1 MLGQF
6 TWGQF
11 LCCYGAVSL
20 LWYLGLLFTA
30 YRKEA
35 LALLGLGAVGN
46 RAGGV
51 LKFRSQNNAFHDDK
65 SGSRP
70 VQGKDFTNDTTR
82 LGGNGSVVNE
92 PHANREPGSSP
103 VKNNQPDKSGAGDDD
118 LMGKAKPQQG
128 VERVETGN
136 LAFAPAE
143 KGDNEGDEVKT
154 DEVAAGGLYEDLRA
168 GIREIYE
175 ILAANDGNKQDFFGM
190 IAELKAQFGSLGSSP
205 CITKLNT
212 FIRDSA
218 PFAVSQE
225 ELENL
230 WD

>member
-35 LALLGLGAVGN
+35 LALLGLGADGD
-46 RAGGV
+46 RAGSV
-51 LKFRSQNNAFHDDK
+51 LKFRSQNDPLHDGK
-65 SGSRP
+65 LGSGKEKKGKYGNNVIDAG
-70 VQGKDFTNDTTR
+70 VQER
-82 LGGNGSVVNE
+82 EVRASV
-92 PHANREPGSSP
+92 ADREPGSNPARS
-103 VKNNQPDKSGAGDDD
+103 NQDDRGDAGDHD

-128 VERVETGN
+128 MERVESGK
-136 LAFAPAE
+136 LAFAPAQ
-143 KGDNEGDEVKT
+143 KGDSEADQIPANEVSN
-154 DEVAAGGLYEDLRA
+154 GGLYEDLTA

-190 IAELKAQFGSLGSSP
+190 IAELKAQFGPLGSSP
-205 CITKLNT
+205 CIARVNT

>member
-1 MLGQF
+1 MLEQF

-30 YRKEA
+30 YRKET
-35 LALLGLGAVGN
+35 LALLGLGTDGDRVGS
-46 RAGGV
+46 V
-51 LKFRSQNNAFHDDK
+51 LKFKSQNNAFHDDK

-70 VQGKDFTNDTTR
+70 VQGKDFSNDTTG
-82 LGGNGSVVNE
+82 LSGNGSVVNE
-92 PHANREPGSSP
+92 TDTNCETGLNL
-103 VKNNQPDKSGAGDDD
+103 VLNNQADKSGARDHD

-128 VERVETGN
+128 MERVASGN
-136 LAFAPAE
+136 PVFAPAQ
-143 KGDNEGDEVKT
+143 KDNGEADQVANG
-154 DEVAAGGLYEDLRA
+154 EVATVSLYEDLTA

-190 IAELKAQFGSLGSSP
+190 IAELKAQFGPLGSSP
-205 CITKLNT
+205 CIARVNT

-218 PFAVSQE
+218 PFAVSQG
-225 ELENL
+225 ELESL

>member
-1 MLGQF
+1 MLEQF

-35 LALLGLGAVGN
+35 LALLGLGADGD
-46 RAGGV
+46 RAGSI
-51 LKFRSQNNAFHDDK
+51 LKFRSQDDLVQSDNARN
-65 SGSRP
+65 GQ
-70 VQGKDFTNDTTR
+70 VQRKDFSNNTTR
-82 LGGNGSVVNE
+82 LSGNGSVVNE
-92 PHANREPGSSP
+92 SDASREPGSNP
-103 VKNNQPDKSGAGDDD
+103 VKNNQADKSGTRDHD
-118 LMGKAKPQQG
+118 LMGKPKPQQG
-128 VERVETGN
+128 MERVASGN
-136 LAFAPAE
+136 PVFAPAQ
-143 KGDNEGDEVKT
+143 KDNGEA
-154 DEVAAGGLYEDLRA
+154 DEVATGGLYEDLTA

-190 IAELKAQFGSLGSSP
+190 IAELKAQFGPLGSSP
-205 CITKLNT
+205 CIARVNT

-218 PFAVSQE
+218 PFAISQE
-225 ELENL
+225 ELVSL

>member
-11 LCCYGAVSL
+11 LGCYGAVSL

-35 LALLGLGAVGN
+35 QALLGLGAGGD
-46 RAGGV
+46 RAGSI
-51 LKFRSQNNAFHDDK
+51 LKFRSQNDPLNYGKPGFRA
-65 SGSRP
+65 
-70 VQGKDFTNDTTR
+70 VQSEDFSNDATR
-82 LGGNGSVVNE
+82 LSGNGSVVNE
-92 PHANREPGSSP
+92 SGANREQGSSP
-103 VKNNQPDKSGAGDDD
+103 VKNNQTNKTEARDHD

-128 VERVETGN
+128 MERVASGN
-136 LAFAPAE
+136 PVFAPIE
-143 KGDNEGDEVKT
+143 KWDNEGGEVKA
-154 DEVAAGGLYEDLRA
+154 DEFATGGLYEDLTA

-190 IAELKAQFGSLGSSP
+190 IAELKAQFGPLGSSP
-205 CITKLNT
+205 CIARVNI

-218 PFAVSQE
+218 PFAISQE
-225 ELENL
+225 ELESL